1 MERCTKIMSWSK
13 EEEESY
19 AHMASIKRHMID
31 CVVCQCPITPIE
43 QKRNE
48 GMCNFCHAEVTIR
61 KDKNH
66 DTE

>member
-1 MERCTKIMSWSK
+1 
-13 EEEESY
+13 
-19 AHMASIKRHMID
+19 MASIKRHMID

>member
-1 MERCTKIMSWSK
+1 MGRCTKIMSWSK

-19 AHMASIKRHMID
+19 AHIAKIKSYLID

-43 QKRNE
+43 QKKNE